1 MEPDLLFPNPFDSLT
16 PWTVVLVACALG
28 CFTDLRARKLP
39 NLLTLPL
46 WVAGLVYSAIVAG
59 LPGLAGS
66 FMASVLL
73 ALPFIILFLCA
84 GGGAGDAKMMAGVG
98 AWLGLSHGVP
108 ALVAVALAGGVVGL
122 AFSLLRGEARRTFTH
137 LATATTGLMGVA
149 FGRLRFCEC
158 LGFMPPGA
166 SAGARRIPYGV
177 AIFAGVTL
185 AFLGAVQWH
194 A

>member
-1 MEPDLLFPNPFDSLT
+1 MDPALLFPNPFESLT
-16 PWTVVLVACALG
+16 PWMVVLAACALG
-28 CFTDLRARKLP
+28 CFTDLHARKLP

-46 WVAGLVYSAIVAG
+46 WATGLVYSTVIAG

-66 FMASVLL
+66 FGASVLL
-73 ALPFIILFLCA
+73 ALPFIILFICA

-108 ALVAVALAGGVVGL
+108 ALIAVALAGGVVGL
-122 AFSLLRGEARRTFTH
+122 AFSLLRGEARRTFAH
-137 LATATTGLMGVA
+137 LSTATTGLMGVA
-149 FGRLRFCEC
+149 CGRLRFSEC

-166 SAGARRIPYGV
+166 AAGARRIPYGV